1 LSLNEQLAREST
13 EKEEII
19 KKLSVENAEYKKI
32 VTWARNT
39 ITELKMALKGQED
52 KNKEVTQ

>member
-1 LSLNEQLAREST
+1 
-13 EKEEII
+13 
-19 KKLSVENAEYKKI
+19 VENAEYKKI